1 MSYHK
6 LLFTW
11 SYQKWFY
18 QPTDVFHQIQSLAYK
33 QTNKP
38 TQNKALLIRIQVEM
52 LYFPHISAKPP
63 FFSFLFFFP
72 LHYEFFAKCIH
83 VTVRKQSILMM
94 LQAVLMKQ
102 TELNLFFT
110 SRHSL
115 LIPIILRHLSLQVV
129 YITRKN

>member
-1 MSYHK
+1 MILPEVILSAYRCVPSD
-6 LLFTW
+6 T
-11 SYQKWFY
+11 
-18 QPTDVFHQIQSLAYK
+18 VFSI
-33 QTNKP
+33 QTNKQ